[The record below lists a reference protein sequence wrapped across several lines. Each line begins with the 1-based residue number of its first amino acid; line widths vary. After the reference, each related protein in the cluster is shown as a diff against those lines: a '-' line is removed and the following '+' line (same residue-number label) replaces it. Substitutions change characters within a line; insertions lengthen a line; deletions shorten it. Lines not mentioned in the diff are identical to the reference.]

1 MVDFEEVSHMFE
13 SQETFADSIFLN
25 DKPEYTRADM
35 MEVIGFILK
44 LDFKTLDVL
53 SEKIAQPDINFAEI
67 ARTRNISRQAIH
79 KFIKKK
85 CEEVPELESLL
96 RNRKKNIKQKKQ
108 NFMEAVC
115 LIKQQMS
122 REKLKRQ
129 KRGLRCSRRLISL
142 NQNLDLSGMSIF
154 KGSIILSRGSKS

>member
-1 MVDFEEVSHMFE
+1 MVDFAEVSHTLE
-13 SQETFADSIFLN
+13 SQEAVADNALLSE
-25 DKPEYTRADM
+25 KPQYTRADM

-67 ARTRNISRQAIH
+67 ARTRNVSRQAIH

-85 CEEVPELESLL
+85 CEDVPELEPLL
-96 RNRKKNIKQKKQ
+96 RNRKKINKQNKQ

-115 LIKQQMS
+115 QIRRQMLK
-122 REKLKRQ
+122 EKLKRQ
-129 KRGLRCSRRLISL
+129 KKGLKCSRRLISL
-142 NQNLDLSGMSIF
+142 NQNFDLSKMNIF
-154 KGSIILSRGSKS
+154 KGSVILN